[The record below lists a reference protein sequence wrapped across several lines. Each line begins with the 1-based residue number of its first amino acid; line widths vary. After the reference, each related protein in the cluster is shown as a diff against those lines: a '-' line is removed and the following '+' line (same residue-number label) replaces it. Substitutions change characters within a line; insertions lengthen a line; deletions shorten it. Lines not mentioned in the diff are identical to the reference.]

1 MAIQFVEVQGTYT
14 GTGPGGRRW
23 RISRVFTGWKL
34 EFLDNGD
41 MTPTYAG
48 VFRSVEAAQAEAAR

>member
-1 MAIQFVEVQGTYT
+1 MQSTVATPPSPVVI
-14 GTGPGGRRW
+14 
-23 RISRVFTGWKL
+23 VFTGWKL